1 MTPVL
6 LHILSVPALLT
17 ALFTFGFA
25 PGLVLRIIVLAFK
38 RSDPRR
44 QELLAELYN
53 IPRID
58 RPFWVVEQVEVALS
72 EGLIPRL
79 VKLVK
84 RWNLGY
90 RLARWWRNFWH
101 EFWHAKSADT
111 LGSYFASLALVG
123 SGIYLYMLLP
133 GISRYIA
140 LVSWFAL
147 LETRAAPPSALQEAS
162 RARRRAHTYPPSRSS
177 HLCHARPRR
186 IRDHRIY
193 VDTRP
198 DNAHLGRP
206 GTQLLDRH
214 LYLHRNYVASLGRD
228 PRS

>member
-133 GISRYIA
+133 ASAGHSSR
-140 LVSWFAL
+140 VMVRTSGNHEL
-147 LETRAAPPSALQEAS
+147 LPSALQEAS